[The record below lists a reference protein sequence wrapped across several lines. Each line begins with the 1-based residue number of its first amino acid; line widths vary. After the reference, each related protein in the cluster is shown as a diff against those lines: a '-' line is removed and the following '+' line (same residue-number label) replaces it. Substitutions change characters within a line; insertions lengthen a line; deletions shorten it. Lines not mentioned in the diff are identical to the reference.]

1 MGLFGTSGIRGIYGS
16 EITPELMLKLG
27 LSIASYLK
35 SRGKVLVGGDCRLTT
50 QVLKTSLISGLM
62 AGGLDVVDSG
72 MLPLPVLNYGIVRHS
87 FSGGAYITASHN
99 PPEYNGVKIFDRY
112 GVELRSED
120 EALIED
126 IIRSNAYTYSE
137 WCSVGQYS
145 TLDYLIDEYV
155 EELSSRLM
163 PRRNMRKVKVVVD
176 TANCTTSLVSPKI
189 LVNLGAE
196 VLTLNSYT
204 DGRFPGR
211 EAEPRPDVLAPYLNA
226 VKDLNVDVFLA
237 HDGDGDRLAVV
248 DPLEGFI
255 KQDRLIALL
264 FKYKLLE
271 GGGKVV
277 ASIDCGN
284 SVREVVERYGGELI
298 ISKLGKIH
306 EALLSHKAVIAA
318 EPWKLIDPSWGYWI
332 DSIYQAG
339 LIVKMMIEEGK
350 TLRQLMEDIP
360 NYPQARYSI
369 KVPTTLKLDLYR
381 CLREYLEREAVGKAT
396 TTDIDG
402 FRVDYYDG
410 SWILVRPSGTEPK
423 VRIYGEAKRAGKL
436 KELLDN
442 LLSVCSEFLHSKG
455 VRLEVDGSF
464 IP

>member
-1 MGLFGTSGIRGIYGS
+1 
-16 EITPELMLKLG
+16 
-27 LSIASYLK
+27 
-35 SRGKVLVGGDCRLTT
+35 
-50 QVLKTSLISGLM
+50 
-62 AGGLDVVDSG
+62 
-72 MLPLPVLNYGIVRHS
+72 
-87 FSGGAYITASHN
+87 
-99 PPEYNGVKIFDRY
+99 
-112 GVELRSED
+112 
-120 EALIED
+120 
-126 IIRSNAYTYSE
+126 
-137 WCSVGQYS
+137 
-145 TLDYLIDEYV
+145 
-155 EELSSRLM
+155 
-163 PRRNMRKVKVVVD
+163 
-176 TANCTTSLVSPKI
+176 
-189 LVNLGAE
+189 
-196 VLTLNSYT
+196 